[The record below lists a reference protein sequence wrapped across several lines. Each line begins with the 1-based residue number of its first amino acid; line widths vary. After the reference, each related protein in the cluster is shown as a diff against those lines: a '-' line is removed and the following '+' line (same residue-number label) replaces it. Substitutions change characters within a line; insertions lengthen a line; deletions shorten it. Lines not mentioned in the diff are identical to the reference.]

1 VNDSSQNFVSD
12 VSAIDSI
19 EAVPTILQVICS
31 ATQMGFAAVARVTE
45 GRWVACSV
53 VDRLEVGLRPGVEL
67 PVENTIDKEIRRSR
81 EGMIVDRV
89 AEEGSGPIRPTLELY
104 GVQSYISMPIIL
116 RDGSLFGALC
126 ASDRKPRR
134 LNVPGTV
141 GMFKLFAQLIAIQI
155 DSQLNCAS
163 NSSPFLAM
171 IFAIHWPRFKVGPNF

>member
-81 EGMIVDRV
+81 EGMIVDLWPKRDPV
-89 AEEGSGPIRPTLELY
+89 RF
-104 GVQSYISMPIIL
+104 VQRSSFMASKVIFPCRSFFEMVH
-116 RDGSLFGALC
+116 SLAPSARAIENQGA
-126 ASDRKPRR
+126 
-134 LNVPGTV
+134 
-141 GMFKLFAQLIAIQI
+141 
-155 DSQLNCAS
+155 
-163 NSSPFLAM
+163 
-171 IFAIHWPRFKVGPNF
+171 